1 MELGP
6 GHIELAG
13 VVKTFDG
20 FANAVDGVN
29 IKIPNGAYCCLLGPS
44 GCGKTTILRMIAG
57 HEDPTAG
64 EILIGGENVVG
75 LPPVAR
81 RTAMMFQSYALFP
94 HLTVRDNIA
103 FSLRVRGMSKAD
115 RHRAADAMMEKVRLS
130 EFADR
135 LPAQL
140 SGGQQQRVALA
151 RAAITEPR
159 VLLLDE
165 PLSALDEFLRIQM
178 RQELRQMQRELGI
191 TFIHVTHTQLEAIAL
206 ADLVVVME
214 KGKIRQAGAAR
225 EVYASPK
232 DRYVAEF
239 LGGQNVLS
247 GHSRTVNGHHAVV
260 ARLRPDLASRC
271 RSRLASTST
280 RATRLRLQ
288 CAATISS
295 SCGPALRPPTAPLRS
310 RAASPRSSIRAISS
324 RSCSTPAARR
334 TSSSTCRNGN
344 SSMIRSMS
352 ATRCSQPGRSNV
364 ARLASLTMWKGSRF
378 MNIKFVLNGKPVSV
392 DVEPATLLCDLLR
405 EKLGLTGTHVG
416 CDTSQCGACVV
427 HVDDSSV
434 KSCTLLAVAVDGARR
449 HDRRGPGQA
458 GRAASDAARVS

>member
-1 MELGP
+1 MEVGS

-20 FANAVDGVN
+20 FVNAVDGVN
-29 IKIPNGAYCCLLGPS
+29 LKIPNGAYCCLLGPS

-57 HEDPTAG
+57 HDDPTAG
-64 EILIGGENVVG
+64 EILIGGDNVVG

-94 HLTVRDNIA
+94 HLNVRDNIA
-103 FSLRVRGMSKAD
+103 FALQVRGIAQAE
-115 RHRAADAMMEKVRLS
+115 RRRAADAMMEKVRLT

-178 RQELRQMQRELGI
+178 RQELRHMQRELGI
-191 TFIHVTHTQLEAIAL
+191 TFVHVTHTQLEAIAL

-214 KGKIRQAGAAR
+214 KGKIRQAGPAR
-225 EVYASPK
+225 DIYDSPK

-247 GHSRTVNGHHAVV
+247 GQIQSVNGQHAVMAAAAGGGIRV
-260 ARLRPDLASRC
+260 PLTPGVNLSTGDAIALAVRRDDIALIRPSDKPPAGESTVEMASRV
-271 RSRLASTST
+271 
-280 RATRLRLQ
+280 RAIEYQGYFVKVMLDAGSSADHGLQ
-288 CAATISS
+288 CGF
-295 SCGPALRPPTAPLRS
+295 C
-310 RAASPRSSIRAISS
+310 
-324 RSCSTPAARR
+324 TP
-334 TSSSTCRNGN
+334 G
-344 SSMIRSMS
+344 MLM
-352 ATRCSQPGRSNV
+352 
-364 ARLASLTMWKGSRF
+364 
-378 MNIKFVLNGKPVSV
+378 
-392 DVEPATLLCDLLR
+392 
-405 EKLGLTGTHVG
+405 
-416 CDTSQCGACVV
+416 
-427 HVDDSSV
+427 SSV
-434 KSCTLLAVAVDGARR
+434 EFANRHPNPTEADVRHWLEGNLCRCTGYQNIVNSVLRGTAAMHAEQGA
-449 HDRRGPGQA
+449 
-458 GRAASDAARVS
+458 

>member
-1 MELGP
+1 MAMGP

-13 VVKTFDG
+13 IVKSFDG
-20 FANAVDGVN
+20 HFNAVDGVN
-29 IKIPNGAYCCLLGPS
+29 LKIPDGAYCCLLGPS

-75 LPPVAR
+75 MPPVAR

-94 HLTVRDNIA
+94 HLSVLDNIA
-103 FSLRVRGMSKAD
+103 FALQVRGVSKAE
-115 RHRAADAMMEKVRLS
+115 RHKAAGAMIEKVRLS

-206 ADLVVVME
+206 ADLVVVMD
-214 KGKIRQAGAAR
+214 KGKVRQAGAAR
-225 EVYASPK
+225 DVYDTPT

-247 GHSRTVNGHHAVV
+247 GRIQSVNGQHAVMAASAGSGIQVPLAPGTQLNTGDAIALAVRRDDIDLIRPGDKAADNTASVTSRVTAIEYQGYFVKVMLDAGSTVDFVVYVSERKFFSNPFGVGDVVLATWPVEV
-260 ARLRPDLASRC
+260 ARILR
-271 RSRLASTST
+271 
-280 RATRLRLQ
+280 
-288 CAATISS
+288 
-295 SCGPALRPPTAPLRS
+295 
-310 RAASPRSSIRAISS
+310 
-324 RSCSTPAARR
+324 
-334 TSSSTCRNGN
+334 
-344 SSMIRSMS
+344 
-352 ATRCSQPGRSNV
+352 
-364 ARLASLTMWKGSRF
+364 
-378 MNIKFVLNGKPVSV
+378 
-392 DVEPATLLCDLLR
+392 
-405 EKLGLTGTHVG
+405 
-416 CDTSQCGACVV
+416 
-427 HVDDSSV
+427 
-434 KSCTLLAVAVDGARR
+434 
-449 HDRRGPGQA
+449 
-458 GRAASDAARVS
+458 

>member
-20 FANAVDGVN
+20 VVNAVDGVN
-29 IKIPNGAYCCLLGPS
+29 LKIPNGAYCCLLGPS

-57 HEDPTAG
+57 HDDPTAG

-94 HLTVRDNIA
+94 HLSVRDNIA
-103 FSLRVRGMSKAD
+103 FALQVRGISRAERRK
-115 RHRAADAMMEKVRLS
+115 AADAMMEKVRLS

-159 VLLLDE
+159 MLLLDE

-178 RQELRQMQRELGI
+178 RQELRHMQRELGI
-191 TFIHVTHTQLEAIAL
+191 TFVHVTHTQLEAIAL
-206 ADLVVVME
+206 ADLVVVMD
-214 KGKIRQAGAAR
+214 KGKIRQVGPAR
-225 EVYASPK
+225 DVYDSPK

-247 GHSRTVNGHHAVV
+247 GRIQSVNGKHAMMAAAAGGGIAVP
-260 ARLRPDLASRC
+260 LRPDVPLSTGDSIALAVR
-271 RSRLASTST
+271 RDDIDL
-280 RATRLRLQ
+280 
-288 CAATISS
+288 I
-295 SCGPALRPPTAPLRS
+295 RP
-310 RAASPRSSIRAISS
+310 
-324 RSCSTPAARR
+324 
-334 TSSSTCRNGN
+334 
-344 SSMIRSMS
+344 
-352 ATRCSQPGRSNV
+352 
-364 ARLASLTMWKGSRF
+364 
-378 MNIKFVLNGKPVSV
+378 
-392 DVEPATLLCDLLR
+392 DEPATAPA
-405 EKLGLTGTHVG
+405 GTASVASRVTAIEYQG
-416 CDTSQCGACVV
+416 YFVKVMLDAGGNADFVVYVSERKFFSNPFGIGDTV
-427 HVDDSSV
+427 
-434 KSCTLLAVAVDGARR
+434 LATWPIENARIL
-449 HDRRGPGQA
+449 
-458 GRAASDAARVS
+458 S